1 MMTNLE
7 IFLLYGLQLLITVLL
22 AACTWNCIRLRLEV
36 AERVAAADDSP
47 PAPVVASFDDRE
59 LRRMFDRRLTIL
71 EERLLQTVRQQNKQT
86 PAAPSAPV
94 PPLKNELPVEYAVRM
109 ARSGAG
115 VDDLVQGCGLNIGE
129 AQLLLRLH
137 STNRKP
143 ATAVTH

>member
-7 IFLLYGLQLLITVLL
+7 LLMLYGLQLLITVLL
-22 AACTWNCIRLRLEV
+22 AACTWHCIRLRLEV
-36 AERVAAADDSP
+36 AQQGAATQRPP
-47 PAPVVASFDDRE
+47 PATVEQFDDRE

-71 EERLLQTVRQQNKQT
+71 EERLLHTVRQQQKPVPLSPQ
-86 PAAPSAPV
+86 APV

-115 VDDLVQGCGLNIGE
+115 VNDLVQGCGLNIGE

-137 STNRKP
+137 SNTRKP